1 MYDCAYCILLH
12 AYILEQVLRRLL
24 AVPALVLTF
33 YEHYDMAAASS
44 SPTAQTISSRSS
56 SPTAAASSL
65 TATARAAAAAAVDQQ
80 QQQQQQDSL
89 VKGVPVISNLIQ
101 MLSHYS
107 NARAALPAQASAQL
121 EVHQT
126 ELINLNI
133 FSNFR

>member
-1 MYDCAYCILLH
+1 
-12 AYILEQVLRRLL
+12 
-24 AVPALVLTF
+24 
-33 YEHYDMAAASS
+33 MAAASS

-56 SPTAAASSL
+56 SPTAAASTT
-65 TATARAAAAAAVDQQ
+65 TATAKAAAVVAAAAAVEQQ

-121 EVHQT
+121 EVHYT
-126 ELINLNI
+126 ELIFFHSL
-133 FSNFR
+133 SNFQ

>member
-1 MYDCAYCILLH
+1 
-12 AYILEQVLRRLL
+12 
-24 AVPALVLTF
+24 VLTF

-44 SPTAQTISSRSS
+44 SRTAQTISSRSS
-56 SPTAAASSL
+56 SPTAASTTS
-65 TATARAAAAAAVDQQ
+65 TAAAKAAAAAAVVVQQQ

-126 ELINLNI
+126 ELNC
-133 FSNFR
+133 